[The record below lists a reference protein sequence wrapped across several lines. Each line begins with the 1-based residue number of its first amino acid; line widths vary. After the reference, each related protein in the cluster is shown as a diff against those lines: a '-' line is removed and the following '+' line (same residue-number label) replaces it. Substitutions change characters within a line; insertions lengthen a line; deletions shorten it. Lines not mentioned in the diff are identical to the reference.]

1 MKKTI
6 GLLCV
11 IALLLPSLVPGMG
24 TAVGAVALTEVDTIG
39 VMPSDYV
46 GTLTIESVNTVEK
59 DYPSTHAFP
68 SQGVAFL
75 PNGDVVVCDTG
86 YGRIHVLSA
95 DLVHKRIMGSLGSG
109 RGELQYPADVA
120 VDSAD
125 NIYVAD
131 FFGNKVVKFGT
142 DGSVVMEFGSEGN
155 GAGQFEGPAGIA
167 VTPDGSIWVADQ
179 LNDRLEQFTAAGTY
193 VTTVTGISRPAGMT
207 SVGLFPYVVSSS
219 DSAVYRLSGTKAVRV
234 FAAPGEAENLITSA
248 ADLAVDTRG
257 NIYVADRG
265 TGELPVPAVK
275 VFSSSGQYRRSFG
288 QYPADMTDIQ
298 DGEVLSPGGVAVAP
312 DGTVYVMNSGFFRD
326 AANPFGSGYHAKL
339 IEYAPGGGV
348 VAVQDY
354 AMDLRGRLNNPQ
366 DVAVDGKGQLWV
378 TCSSPVV
385 SADGQ
390 TIEWNRGYVDVLDR
404 SGNELFAVMRAG
416 SRSMQLV
423 ESVAASGTGL
433 VYVAAQDVKGG
444 FIAVYDE
451 AGNYV
456 RTIAAGKVDGTSD
469 LEMASD
475 GTLWACNQGDG
486 SVVHLAADG
495 SELGRFATAGMPAG
509 LTVLQGGDL
518 LVCVWG
524 ESGEVQQV
532 VRYSSK
538 GVVIRAYGVV
548 GGGRG
553 AGQMYYPHDA
563 MLLPDGL
570 ILVSDAENGRFVAFR
585 QDGSAAWTTSRSWYL
600 PGRMTWSAQG
610 TLYVTDGF
618 HNVIRELSYGQP
630 EALQGAAVTVRLDT
644 VERVVSAG
652 VTTRL
657 QVSLRNRSAR
667 TDTFA
672 VKSTVHGGSG
682 WSSSVSPASVTVLSG
697 ATGTVEVTVQVPA
710 GVGPGTVGA
719 VDVEVRSA
727 LEPASVTTVYAEVA
741 IRTAPPVVVGGV
753 SVETFMGATVQVPLD
768 ARDVENLYGVG
779 CRVAYDDKAL
789 QLLSVAQ
796 GNLLGAEMLFIE
808 DHSTAGEV
816 RVALTLEGDARPV
829 SGNGSI
835 AVLTFRPLE
844 AGTTQ
849 LDIDELQLLGGD
861 GGRQELAGKARSIPV
876 RVLAEQPRMVLVLHV
891 GSPTMQVGSSSV
903 VLDALPVIVEGRT
916 LVPIRAV
923 VESLGGTVAWDA
935 GSRTVTISLDGT
947 ELKLVIGKSSALV
960 NGKSTPVDST
970 NPNVVPQILNS
981 RTMLPLRFVAESLGT
996 DVQWEDLTQTI
1007 TITYPKP

>member
-11 IALLLPSLVPGMG
+11 IALLGALLVPGMG
-24 TAVGAVALTEVDTIG
+24 TATGAVALTEVDMIG

-59 DYPSTHAFP
+59 DYLSAQAFP
-68 SQGVAFL
+68 SQGVAVL

-95 DLVHKRIMGSLGSG
+95 NLVHKRVIGSLGSG
-109 RGELQYPADVA
+109 RGQLQYPADVA
-120 VDSAD
+120 VDD
-125 NIYVAD
+125 VGNIYVAD
-131 FFGNKVVKFGT
+131 FFGNKVVKYGA
-142 DGSVVMEFGSEGN
+142 DGSVVMEFGSEGK

-179 LNDRLEQFTAAGTY
+179 LNDRLEQFTAEGTY

-207 SVGLFPYVVSSS
+207 SAGLFPYVVSSG
-219 DSAVYRLSGTKAVRV
+219 DSAVYRLTGTKAVRV
-234 FAAPGEAENLITSA
+234 VAAPGEAENLITSA
-248 ADLAVDTRG
+248 ADLAVDARG

-265 TGELPVPAVK
+265 TGTLPVPAVK
-275 VFSSSGQYRRSFG
+275 VFSSSGQYLRSFG
-288 QYPADMTDIQ
+288 EYPADMTDIQ

-312 DGTVYVMNSGFFRD
+312 DGMVYVMNSGFFRD
-326 AANPFGSGYHAKL
+326 ATNPFGSGYHAKL

-354 AMDLRGRLNNPQ
+354 AIDARGRLNNPQ

-378 TCSSPVV
+378 ACSSPVI

-390 TIEWNRGYVDVLDR
+390 TIEWNRGYVDVLDG
-404 SGNELFAVMRAG
+404 SGNELFTVMHAG

-423 ESVAASGTGL
+423 ESVAASGAGL
-433 VYVAAQDVKGG
+433 VYVAAQDAKGG

-469 LEMASD
+469 LEVASD

-486 SVVHLAADG
+486 SVVHLAVDG
-495 SELGRFATAGMPAG
+495 SELGRFTTAGMPGG
-509 LTVLQGGDL
+509 LTVLQSGDL
-518 LVCVWG
+518 LVCLWG
-524 ESGEVQQV
+524 ESSDVQQV
-532 VRYSSK
+532 VRYSST
-538 GVVIRAYGVV
+538 GVVIRAFGAA

-585 QDGSAAWTTSRSWYL
+585 EDGSVAWTTTRSWYL

-618 HNVIRELSYGQP
+618 HNVIHELSYGQP
-630 EALQGAAVTVRLDT
+630 EVPQGAAVTVRLDT
-644 VERVVSAG
+644 VERAVSAG
-652 VTTRL
+652 ATTGF

-667 TDTFA
+667 TDTFT
-672 VKSTVHGGSG
+672 VKSTVRGGSG

-697 ATGTVEVTVQVPA
+697 ATGVVNVTVQVPEGLA
-710 GVGPGTVGA
+710 PGTIGA
-719 VDVEVRSA
+719 VGVEVRSA
-727 LEPASVTTVYAEVA
+727 LDPANITTVHAEVA
-741 IRTAPPVVVGGV
+741 IRIAPPVVVGGIP
-753 SVETFMGATVQVPLD
+753 VETLMGAMVQVPLD

-779 CRVAYDDKAL
+779 CRVTYDGNTL
-789 QLLSVAQ
+789 QLVSVAK
-796 GNLLGAEMLFIE
+796 GDLLGADTLFIE
-808 DHSTAGEV
+808 DHGTAGEV
-816 RVALTLEGDARPV
+816 RVALTLKGDAQPV

-835 AVLTFRPLE
+835 AVLTFRALE

-876 RVLAEQPRMVLVLHV
+876 RVIAEQPRTVLVLRI
-891 GSPTMQVGSSSV
+891 GSPTMKAGSSSV
-903 VLDALPVIVEGRT
+903 VLDAPPVIVEGRT

-923 VESLGGTVAWDA
+923 VELLGGTVAWDA
-935 GSRTVTISLDGT
+935 ASQTVTILLDGT

-960 NGKSTPVDST
+960 NGKSTPIDST

-981 RTMLPLRFVAESLGT
+981 RTMLPLRFIAENLSA
-996 DVQWEDLTQTI
+996 DVQWEDSTQTI
-1007 TITYPKP
+1007 TITYPNP

>member
-11 IALLLPSLVPGMG
+11 IALLGTLLVPGTG
-24 TAVGAVALTEVDTIG
+24 TATGAVALTEVDTIG

-59 DYPSTHAFP
+59 DYPSAQAFP
-68 SQGVAFL
+68 SQGVAVL

-95 DLVHKRIMGSLGSG
+95 DLVHKRVIGSLGSG
-109 RGELQYPADVA
+109 RGQLQYPADVA
-120 VDSAD
+120 VDSAG

-131 FFGNKVVKFGT
+131 FFGNKVVEYGN
-142 DGSVVMEFGSEGN
+142 DGSVVMEFGSEGK

-179 LNDRLEQFTAAGTY
+179 LNDRLEQFTATGTY

-207 SVGLFPYVVSSS
+207 SAGLFSYVVSSG
-219 DSAVYRLSGTKAVRV
+219 DSAVYRLSGTTAVRV
-234 FAAPGEAENLITSA
+234 FAARGEAENLITSA
-248 ADLAVDTRG
+248 ADLAVDTKG
-257 NIYVADRG
+257 SIYVADRG
-265 TGELPVPAVK
+265 TGDLPAPAVK
-275 VFSSSGQYRRSFG
+275 VFSSSGQYQRSFG
-288 QYPADMTDIQ
+288 EYPADMTDIQ

-312 DGTVYVMNSGFFRD
+312 DGMVYVMNSGFFRD
-326 AANPFGSGYHAKL
+326 ATNPFGSGYHAKL
-339 IEYAPGGGV
+339 VEYAPGGGV

-354 AMDLRGRLNNPQ
+354 AIDVRGRLNNPQ

-378 TCSSPVV
+378 ACSSPAI

-390 TIEWNRGYVDVLDR
+390 TIEWNRGYVDVLDG
-404 SGNELFAVMRAG
+404 SGNELFTVMRAG

-423 ESVAASGTGL
+423 ESVAASGAGL

-456 RTIAAGKVDGTSD
+456 RTIAAGKVDGPSD
-469 LEMASD
+469 LEVASD

-495 SELGRFATAGMPAG
+495 SELGRFTTAGMPGG
-509 LTVLQGGDL
+509 LTVLPDGDL
-518 LVCVWG
+518 LVCLWG
-524 ESGEVQQV
+524 ESSEVQQV
-532 VRYSSK
+532 VRYSST
-538 GVVIRAYGVV
+538 GVVIRAFGAA

-585 QDGSAAWTTSRSWYL
+585 EDGSVAWTTTRSWYL

-618 HNVIRELSYGQP
+618 HNVIHELSYGQP
-630 EALQGAAVTVRLDT
+630 EVPQGAAVTVRLDT
-644 VERVVSAG
+644 VERAVSAG
-652 VTTRL
+652 ATTGF

-667 TDTFA
+667 TDTFT
-672 VKSTVHGGSG
+672 VTSTVRGGSG

-697 ATGTVEVTVQVPA
+697 ATGVVNVTVQVPEGLA
-710 GVGPGTVGA
+710 PGTVGA
-719 VDVEVRSA
+719 VNVEVHSA
-727 LEPASVTTVYAEVA
+727 LDPANITTVHAEVA
-741 IRTAPPVVVGGV
+741 IRIAPPVVVGGIP
-753 SVETFMGATVQVPLD
+753 VETLMGAMVQVPLD

-779 CRVAYDDKAL
+779 CRVTYDGNTL
-789 QLLSVAQ
+789 QLVSVAK
-796 GNLLGAEMLFIE
+796 GDLLGADTLFIE
-808 DHSTAGEV
+808 DHGTAGEV
-816 RVALTLEGDARPV
+816 RVALTLKGDAQPV

-835 AVLTFRPLE
+835 AVLTFRALE

-876 RVLAEQPRMVLVLHV
+876 RVIAEQPRTVLVLRI
-891 GSPTMQVGSSSV
+891 GSPTMKAGSSSV
-903 VLDALPVIVEGRT
+903 VLDAPPVIVEGRT

-923 VESLGGTVAWDA
+923 VELLGGTVAWDA
-935 GSRTVTISLDGT
+935 ASQTVTISLDGT

-960 NGKSTPVDST
+960 NGKSTPIDST

-981 RTMLPLRFVAESLGT
+981 RTMLPLRFIAENLSA
-996 DVQWEDLTQTI
+996 DVQWEDSTQTI
-1007 TITYPKP
+1007 TITYPNP

>member
-6 GLLCV
+6 RLLCV
-11 IALLLPSLVPGMG
+11 IAFLGALLMPGTGMA
-24 TAVGAVALTEVDTIG
+24 TGAVALTEVDMIG

-59 DYPSTHAFP
+59 DYPSAQAFP
-68 SQGVAFL
+68 SQGVAIL

-86 YGRIHVLSA
+86 YGRVHVLSA
-95 DLVHKRIMGSLGSG
+95 DLVHKRVMGSLGSG
-109 RGELQYPADVA
+109 RGQLQYPADVA
-120 VDSAD
+120 VDSAG

-131 FFGNKVVKFGT
+131 FFGNKVVKYGT
-142 DGSVVMEFGSEGN
+142 DGSVVMEFGSEGK

-167 VTPDGSIWVADQ
+167 VMPDGSIWVADQ
-179 LNDRLEQFTAAGTY
+179 LNDRLEQFTATGDY

-207 SVGLFPYVVSSS
+207 SAGLFPYVVSSG

-234 FAAPGEAENLITSA
+234 FAAPGDGENLITSA
-248 ADLAVDTRG
+248 ADLAVDARG
-257 NIYVADRG
+257 SIYVADRG

-275 VFSSSGQYRRSFG
+275 VFSSSGQYQRSFG
-288 QYPADMTDIQ
+288 QYPSDMTDIQ

-312 DGTVYVMNSGFFRD
+312 DGIVYVMNSGFFRD
-326 AANPFGSGYHAKL
+326 ATNPFGSGYHAKL
-339 IEYAPGGGV
+339 VEYAPGGGV
-348 VAVQDY
+348 VDVQDY
-354 AMDLRGRLNNPQ
+354 AIDLRGRLNNPQ
-366 DVAVDGKGQLWV
+366 DVAVDSEGQLWV
-378 TCSSPVV
+378 ACSSPAI

-404 SGNELFAVMRAG
+404 SGNELFTVMRAG

-423 ESVAASGTGL
+423 ESVAASGTGQ
-433 VYVAAQDVKGG
+433 VYVAAQDVRGG

-456 RTIAAGKVDGTSD
+456 RTIGAGKVDGPGD
-469 LEMASD
+469 LEVASD
-475 GTLWACNQGDG
+475 GTLWACSQSDG
-486 SVVHLAADG
+486 AVVHLAADDR
-495 SELGRFATAGMPAG
+495 ELGRFATAGMPGG
-509 LTVLQGGDL
+509 LTVLPGGDL
-518 LVCVWG
+518 LVCLWG
-524 ESGEVQQV
+524 ESSEVQQV
-532 VRYSSK
+532 VRYSPK
-538 GVVIRAYGVV
+538 GAVVRVFGAA

-570 ILVSDAENGRFVAFR
+570 ILVSDGENGRFVAFR
-585 QDGSAAWTTSRSWYL
+585 QDGSVAWTTTRSWYL
-600 PGRMTWSAQG
+600 PGRMTWSPQG

-630 EALQGAAVTVRLDT
+630 GASQDAGVTVRLDT
-644 VERVVSAG
+644 VERAVAAG
-652 VTTRL
+652 TTTFL
-657 QVSLRNRSAR
+657 EVSLRNRGAR

-672 VKSTVHGGSG
+672 VTSSIRGGGG
-682 WSSSVSPASVTVLSG
+682 WLSSVNPARITVLSG

-710 GVGPGTVGA
+710 GLAPGTVGA

-727 LEPASVTTVYAEVA
+727 LDPANITTVRAQVV

-753 SVETFMGATVQVPLD
+753 SVETSMGATVQVPLD
-768 ARDVENLYGVG
+768 ARDVENLYGAG
-779 CRVAYDDKAL
+779 CRVTYDDKAL
-789 QLLSVAQ
+789 QFVSVAK
-796 GNLLGAEMLFIE
+796 GGLLGTETLFIE
-808 DHSTAGEV
+808 DHGTAGEV
-816 RVALTLEGDARPV
+816 RIASTLEGDAQPV
-829 SGNGSI
+829 SGNGTI
-835 AVLTFRPLE
+835 AVLTFRALE

-876 RVLAEQPRMVLVLHV
+876 RVIGEQPRTVLVLRV
-891 GSPTMQVGSSSV
+891 GSPTMKAGSSSV
-903 VLDALPVIVEGRT
+903 VLDAPPVIVEGRT

-923 VESLGGTVAWDA
+923 VESLAGTVAWDA
-935 GSRTVTISLDGT
+935 ASQTVSISLDGT

-970 NPNVVPQILNS
+970 NPKVVPQILNS
-981 RTMLPLRFVAESLGT
+981 RTMLPLRFVAESLGA
-996 DVQWEDLTQTI
+996 DVQWEDSTQTI